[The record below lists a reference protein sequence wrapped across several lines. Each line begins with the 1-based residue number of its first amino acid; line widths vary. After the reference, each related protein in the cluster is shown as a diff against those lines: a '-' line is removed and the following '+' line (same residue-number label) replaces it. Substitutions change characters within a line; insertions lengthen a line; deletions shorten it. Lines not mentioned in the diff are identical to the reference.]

1 MKSLDNQLTAKK
13 RVLLGV
19 LELLHNI
26 PVEEL
31 VGTCSPTPA
40 LDHAYKSTCMRL
52 RDEYEELDL
61 VYVGGEGKHDRIHLG
76 ERRHLIGTHAHTLCG
91 LLGEFGRRES
101 VDLKFMCP
109 TCHTQALHLLK

>member
-52 RDEYEELDL
+52 RDEFDSLDL
-61 VYVGGEGKHDRIHLG
+61 VYARYPGMTVVHLTKSASWMG
-76 ERRHLIGTHAHTLCG
+76 QQAITLCSKIAE
-91 LLGEFGRRES
+91 LEKCES
-101 VDLKFMCP
+101 PSIYYMCP
-109 TCHTQALHLLK
+109 TCHTQALNLIK